1 METRERIQSDPGSG
15 DQEMTRRALTT
26 AAILLGR
33 AGPRRAAPANTKHQT
48 VTKADA
54 PPAPANP
61 LVANAAKLAKS
72 PLPDGPADIVFV
84 IGDRGA
90 RAEFRQAANGFAAG
104 TVTITKPNGD
114 MFVLDP
120 KSKTYWKVVINADP
134 AAGQQALNDLK
145 AAGMTPRSETS
156 TKRTGEFSD
165 VAGVRCERVIFDFKL
180 IMPMPDFPPEVLAE
194 LPAELRQPI
203 TMTQRTELWMAT
215 DRFKDYAIASAK
227 RMAAGMK
234 EAREVVTMMGMD
246 KMPSDGLVMRQIE
259 RNPDLGYSL
268 ESVVTAIHERDA
280 PASLF
285 EIPSDYKEVPAPKIG
300 PGRP

>member
-1 METRERIQSDPGSG
+1 MIN
-15 DQEMTRRALTT
+15 RALTT
-26 AAILLGR
+26 AAILVALAAPLR
-33 AGPRRAAPANTKHQT
+33 ADLEYTMHLTMTKVAAPASG
-48 VTKADA
+48 
-54 PPAPANP
+54 NP
-61 LVANAAKLAKS
+61 LAAEAAASMKS
-72 PLPDGPADIVFV
+72 PLPDGPADVVFV

-120 KSKTYWKVVINADP
+120 KNRTYWKVVINSDP
-134 AAGQQALNDLK
+134 AAGQQAMNDLK

-156 TKRTGEFSD
+156 TKRTGEFAD
-165 VAGVRCERVIFDFKL
+165 VAGVRCERVIFDFSL
-180 IMPMPDFPPEVLAE
+180 TLTMSMPEIPPELRDA
-194 LPAELRQPI
+194 LPAGLGQPI
-203 TMTQRTELWMAT
+203 TITQRTEMWMAT
-215 DRFKDYAIASAK
+215 DRFKDYAAASAK

-234 EAREVVTMMGMD
+234 EAGEIVTMMGLD
-246 KMPSDGLVMRQIE
+246 KMPSDGFVMRKIE
-259 RNPDLGYSL
+259 RNSELGFSL